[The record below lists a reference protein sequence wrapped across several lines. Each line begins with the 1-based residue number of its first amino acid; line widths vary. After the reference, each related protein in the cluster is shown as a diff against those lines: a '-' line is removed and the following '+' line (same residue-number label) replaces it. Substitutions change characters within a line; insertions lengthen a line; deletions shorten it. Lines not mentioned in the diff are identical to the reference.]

1 MIGKNNLPIFFF
13 VGVYMKNRFIILLLS
28 FSILCI
34 SIFALPLSIV
44 YATDSYGYTYEE
56 AVDIVNKHNIIYSN
70 EGTPMFIYSSASQLW
85 SAPRY
90 FFTNTY
96 TDKELVDILSS
107 DNVIQYA
114 VTKAKYESIS
124 SQLCKA
130 LGYATKGA
138 STLVTDMVAKDNRQ
152 FAKGTYSD
160 DDGYSLV
167 ADSVDKLREQLKKQY
182 YDSIGMLEIKP
193 SGNVKTL
200 LSKSG
205 FKAMFEQT
213 DDYNDTYA
221 RVNNYAYAFVCGY
234 EFSSMTCYR
243 TFFMNELPKYLYL
256 DTTDTKGYSY
266 SDSWYK
272 CYRLAYYDD
281 SSHAF
286 SFNNSVDVYTYHY
299 ADSITP
305 LSDMSLYYSFSRGFC
320 YFPSFNTSDY
330 NHSYYKEFMY
340 FGNSSFW
347 FFKSFEALYD
357 YLHGSQ
363 NAYLSSK
370 VEQTGEDIKIS
381 IDDMNTNISD
391 KMNELIDSING
402 KKDGMSADELQK
414 AIDKGLASLSG
425 KMDDIKDNTQETN
438 SKLDSLLTVM
448 QSQNEILLNILGV
461 TTDIYTVV
469 SSKDDEQD
477 KAYDINYVQAVFNTM
492 FKGLKN
498 AVLYGQNTIKQDV
511 NQDTDDVNSLVTD
524 VSPDN
529 VNYRNGLF
537 GKFPF
542 SVPYQLFEWLQVLC
556 VELVAPSFTLS
567 YDFLL
572 KDFIDEENR
581 DNFKLIID
589 LNDDKYKEWADLM
602 RSGEKL
608 AFTIYMAIATYNRFK
623 NEV

>member
-1 MIGKNNLPIFFF
+1 
-13 VGVYMKNRFIILLLS
+13 MKNRFIILLLS

-138 STLVTDMVAKDNRQ
+138 STLITDMVAKDNRQ
-152 FAKGTYSD
+152 FANGTYSD
-160 DDGYSLV
+160 DYGYSLV

-182 YDSIGMLEIKP
+182 LISIGLQAMYIN
-193 SGNVKTL
+193 SYNVCDALNRKTVVDT
-200 LSKSG
+200 
-205 FKAMFEQT
+205 E
-213 DDYNDTYA
+213 DYNDIYNRIVDYDFSLRFA
-221 RVNNYAYAFVCGY
+221 NREIIAFNKSDFDYAYFDGNQLRFISHDLKLQDYPFHSLFYSCDKDDCFVTFWKKDNGSY
-234 EFSSMTCYR
+234 YSCYGGLVNSGGV
-243 TFFMNELPKYLYL
+243 MWSA
-256 DTTDTKGYSY
+256 SY
-266 SDSWYK
+266 SDFHSK
-272 CYRLAYYDD
+272 
-281 SSHAF
+281 SSDLQFYIFRSYEA
-286 SFNNSVDVYTYHY
+286 VYNYV
-299 ADSITP
+299 
-305 LSDMSLYYSFSRGFC
+305 
-320 YFPSFNTSDY
+320 
-330 NHSYYKEFMY
+330 K
-340 FGNSSFW
+340 
-347 FFKSFEALYD
+347 
-357 YLHGSQ
+357 GSQ
-363 NAYLSSK
+363 TAYVSSK
-370 VEQTGEDIKIS
+370 IEETGKDIQIS

-391 KMNELIDSING
+391 KMDELIDSINNG
-402 KKDGMSADELQK
+402 KGSMSADELQK

-438 SKLDSLLTVM
+438 NKLDSLLTVM
-448 QSQNEILLNILGV
+448 QSQNEILMNILGV

-498 AVLYGQNTIKQDV
+498 AVLYGENTVKQDV

-556 VELVAPSFTLS
+556 VEPVAPSFTLS